1 MRTITTASG
10 FVFETDEGR
19 ANNMELFDALVAFQR
34 GDKLALA
41 DVVDKVMGADKKRMY
56 DHLRAESGTV
66 PIEKVTAEVMEI
78 LQQLKSAKNS

>member
-56 DHLRAESGTV
+56 DHLRAENGTV
-66 PIEKVTAEVMEI
+66 PIEKVAAEVMEI
-78 LQQLKSAKNS
+78 LQQLKIAKNS